1 MDETNANAA
10 VAAIADLMGAITGSR
25 RWLDDPDTSDTP
37 RRVAQMYK
45 ELLTP
50 KPFEFTTF
58 PNPGYDQIILEMKIP
73 FISLCAH
80 HLVPFIGHAHVAY
93 IPDKKIAGLSKLART
108 VETMARALQ
117 IQERMTQEIGKTIK
131 HHLTPI
137 GTAVIIEAQ
146 HLCMHMRGVKKA
158 GIITKT
164 SWMDGAFR
172 DKPEAREEL
181 MFLLQMQGGT

>member
-1 MDETNANAA
+1 MDETDTTKAE
-10 VAAIADLMGAITGSR
+10 VAISELMDALTGDVDWAS
-25 RWLDDPDTSDTP
+25 DPDTSDTP
-37 RRVAQMYK
+37 RRVASMYK

-50 KPFEFTTF
+50 EPFTFTTF
-58 PNPGYDQIILEMKIP
+58 PNPGYDQIILEKGIP
-73 FISLCAH
+73 FVSLCSH

-93 IPDKKIAGLSKLART
+93 IPNKTVAGLSKLART

-117 IQERMTQEIGKTIK
+117 IQERMTQDIGKTIK
-131 HHLTPI
+131 HHLAPT

-146 HLCMHMRGVKKA
+146 HFCMHMRGVKKA